1 MKKVKVWDLQT
12 RIFHWLLVVYIL
24 CALVL
29 ADMPG
34 YLGFKIIDS
43 DAWLGFHIAAGSGA
57 GVLFAFRIL
66 WGFAGPYYSR
76 FSSFRLSIK
85 ELIEYAKAVL
95 KNKKNSYTGHNPGAS
110 WAAIGIITIG
120 LFAVLTGIVV
130 FGIDERRGILKFL
143 YTDYHPY
150 VNAMKFTHHLLAYL
164 LLSLIIIHI
173 SGVLLE
179 TIRHK
184 TGIITAMF
192 TGKKNSGEP
201 ERKIKPN
208 ILLTAISFLW
218 VISPLPLAFYLYNS
232 IHSTLP
238 TKIIIPAVYKKEC
251 STCHMAFPPNVLP
264 AESWQA
270 IMSDLKDHFG
280 DDASLDELTRKEVEA
295 FLIKNSAENST
306 EEASFKLLRSIEDK
320 NNPPIR
326 ITEIAYWKKKHKD
339 IKPDVYEHKSI
350 TSRINCSACHKWAEY
365 GSFEDSDIRIPR

>member
-1 MKKVKVWDLQT
+1 MKKIKVWDMQT
-12 RIFHWLLVVYIL
+12 RVFHWMLVVCIS

-34 YLGFKIIDS
+34 YLGYKIIDS

-57 GVLFAFRIL
+57 GVLLAFRIL
-66 WGFAGPYYSR
+66 WGFTGPYYSR
-76 FSSFRLSIK
+76 FSSFRFYIN
-85 ELIEYAKAVL
+85 ELIEYIKAVL
-95 KNKKNSYTGHNPGAS
+95 KNQKTSYVGHNPGAS
-110 WAAIGIITIG
+110 WTVTGIISIG
-120 LFAVLTGIVV
+120 LFAVFTGIVV

-143 YTDYHPY
+143 YAYYHPY
-150 VNAMKFTHHLLAYL
+150 VNALKFIHRLFAYL
-164 LLSLIIIHI
+164 LLGLILIHI

-192 TGKKNSGEP
+192 TGKKYSDEP
-201 ERKIKPN
+201 EGKIKPN
-208 ILLTAISFLW
+208 IFLTVISFLW

-232 IHSTLP
+232 IHSTVP
-238 TKIIIPAVYKKEC
+238 TRITIPAVYKKEC

-264 AESWQA
+264 AKSWQ
-270 IMSDLKDHFG
+270 IMISSLKDHFG
-280 DDASLDELTRKEVEA
+280 DDASLDEQTRNEIEA
-295 FLIKNSAENST
+295 FLVKNSAENST

-326 ITEIAYWKKKHKD
+326 ITEIAYWKGKHKD

-350 TSRINCSACHKWAEY
+350 TNRINCKACHKWAEY